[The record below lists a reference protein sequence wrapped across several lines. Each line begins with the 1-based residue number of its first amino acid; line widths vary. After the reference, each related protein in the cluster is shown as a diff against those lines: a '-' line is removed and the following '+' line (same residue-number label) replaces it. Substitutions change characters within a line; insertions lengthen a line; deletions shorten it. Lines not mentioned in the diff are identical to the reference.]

1 MNKRITMKCFTFF
14 LFLFLHLG
22 LITFGQTSMVVSQL
36 HIPVLVGK
44 DTNPVLKLSPEKILT
59 GLSLEEIKI
68 KLKGQGLKDIES
80 LSIFYSANSNE
91 FSTDKQFGS
100 TLAPQSELNF
110 SDHFVIPEKG
120 YFWLSV
126 KLKNKLNLLNQ
137 LSVADVSV
145 QTSPKSGV
153 LVMPEPLTPLRF
165 GVALRRHNDDGVHTY
180 RIPGLT
186 TTSKGTLLAVYD
198 ARRESSRDLQGDI
211 DIGLSRSTD
220 GGESWEPM
228 RIAMDRGT
236 WGGLPQKFNGIS
248 DPCIL
253 AHPKSGKIYLAALWM
268 HGVLDKEGK
277 WMEGLTETSNAWNH
291 QWREKGSQPG
301 FGVKETTQFLL
312 AESTDDGITWS
323 EPINL
328 TEQCKQKEWWL
339 FAPAPGHGIVLDNG
353 ILVFPAQGRSN
364 TGEPFSTI
372 MSSVDGK
379 VWKVGQPASTNTTE
393 NMAVQLSDGSVM
405 LNIRDNRNRKDTTV
419 ANGRAV
425 CVTSDLGQTWQ
436 VHPTNHG
443 TLIEPVCMASIH
455 KHIYTENGKQKSM
468 LLFVNPN
475 SKTKREKITLKVS
488 FDDGKTWPQKHQIL
502 LDELSGRGYSCIT
515 SVDEKTIGIVYESS
529 QADLVFQKI
538 SLDELLKR

>member
-1 MNKRITMKCFTFF
+1 MKLFTFF
-14 LFLFLHLG
+14 LLLFLLFG
-22 LITFGQTSMVVSQL
+22 RITFGQTGIVVSQL

-44 DTNPVLKLSPEKILT
+44 DTNPVLQLNPEKILT

-68 KLKGQGLKDIES
+68 KLKGTGLNDVES
-80 LSIFYSANSNE
+80 LSVYHSSNSKE
-91 FSTDKQFGS
+91 FRTDKQFGS
-100 TLAPQSELNF
+100 TLSPQSELTF
-110 SDHFVIPEKG
+110 FDHFVIPEKG
-120 YFWLSV
+120 FFWLSV
-126 KLKNKLNLLNQ
+126 KLKDKVNLLHQ
-137 LSVADVSV
+137 LAVTDISI

-153 LVMPEPLTPLRF
+153 LVMREPLTPLRF
-165 GVALRRHNDDGVHTY
+165 GVALRQHNDDGVHTY

-211 DIGLSRSTD
+211 DIGLSRSID
-220 GGESWEPM
+220 GGETWEPM
-228 RIAMDRGT
+228 RMAMDRGT

-253 AHPKSGKIYLAALWM
+253 ADPKSGKIYLAALWM
-268 HGVLDKEGK
+268 HGVLDKDGK
-277 WMEGLTETSNAWNH
+277 WIEGLTESSAAWNH

-312 AESTDDGITWS
+312 AESSDDGVTWS

-328 TEQCKQKEWWL
+328 TEQCKQKDWWL

-353 ILVFPAQGRSN
+353 TLVFPAQGRSN

-372 MSSVDGK
+372 MWSADGK
-379 VWKVGQPASTNTTE
+379 AWKVGNPASTNTTE
-393 NMAVQLSDGSVM
+393 NMATQLSDGSVM
-405 LNIRDNRNRKDTTV
+405 LNIRDNRNRQDTSAT
-419 ANGRAV
+419 NGRAV
-425 CVTSDLGQTWQ
+425 RITRDLGQTWT
-436 VHPTNHG
+436 VHPTDHSA
-443 TLIEPVCMASIH
+443 LIEPVCMGSIH
-455 KHIYTENGKQKSM
+455 KHIYTEKGIQKSL
-468 LLFVNPN
+468 LLFVNPE

-488 FDDGKTWPQKHQIL
+488 FDDGKTWPKTHRIL

-515 SVDEKTIGIVYESS
+515 SIGENAIGIVYESS

-538 SLDELLKR
+538 SLDELLK

>member
-1 MNKRITMKCFTFF
+1 MRHLSIVLL
-14 LFLFLHLG
+14 LFILEL
-22 LITFGQTSMVVSQL
+22 TSVGQSFMLVSQPQV
-36 HIPVLVGK
+36 PVLVGK
-44 DTNPVLKLSPEKILT
+44 NTNPILKLIPEKIQA
-59 GLSLEEIKI
+59 GMSLEEVKI
-68 KLKGQGLKDIES
+68 KLKGTDLNDIDALS
-80 LSIFYSANSNE
+80 LFYSANPKE
-91 FSTDKQFGS
+91 FDTDRQFGS
-100 TLAPQSELNF
+100 TLSPQSELTF
-110 SDHFVIPEKG
+110 SDHFPIPENG
-120 YFWLSV
+120 FFWLSV
-126 KLKNKLNLLNQ
+126 KLKSKVNLLHQ
-137 LSVADVSV
+137 LAVADVSIR
-145 QTSPKSGV
+145 TSPEGGG
-153 LVMPEPLTPLRF
+153 LIMREALNPLRL
-165 GVALRRHNDDGVHTY
+165 GVALRKHNDDGVHTY

-186 TTSKGTLLAVYD
+186 TTAKGTLLAVYD

-220 GGESWEPM
+220 GGESWEPI

-236 WGGLPQKFNGIS
+236 WGGLSQKFNGIS

-253 AHPKSGKIYLAALWM
+253 ADPNSGKIYLVALWM

-277 WMEGLTETSNAWNH
+277 WMEGLTESSTAWNH

-312 AESTDDGITWS
+312 TESTDDGLTWT
-323 EPINL
+323 EPLNL

-353 ILVFPAQGRSN
+353 TLVFPAQGRSN

-372 MSSVDGK
+372 MSSTDNGK
-379 VWKVGQPASTNTTE
+379 SWKVGQPASTSTTE

-405 LNIRDNRNRKDTTV
+405 LNIRDNRNRQDNSAT
-419 ANGRAV
+419 NGRAV
-425 CVTSDLGQTWQ
+425 RVTRDLGQTWQ

-443 TLIEPVCMASIH
+443 ALIEPVCMGSIH
-455 KHIYTENGKQKSM
+455 KHVYTEKGKQKSL

-488 FDDGKTWPQKHQIL
+488 FDDGKTWPKNHQIL

-538 SLDELLKR
+538 SLDEILKR